1 MAYKHFP
8 SQKRSESTKTKKW
21 MKQCIDGAESM
32 AIFRDEGL
40 RKSYR
45 TKRIN
50 YNLYSD
56 ILDQDDIRQMTD
68 PMKLS
73 NTYSPAKAQNY
84 PIANPKIDLL
94 CGEETKRSFDW
105 RLRSVNED
113 AISEKEKHLNDKL
126 TQLIV
131 EQIQSEAT
139 DEEDLKKRLSEFE
152 HYKNYTYQDKAE
164 VAGTWILRHLW
175 QEQSMKQKFDKGFK
189 DALIA
194 GEEIYQWDII
204 SGQPVLLK
212 HNPLNVHTVRS
223 GESPFIED
231 AEIIVI
237 DSYYPPG
244 KVIDEYNEFLTDK
257 EIDMIEE
264 RSLGSAGLGGSTSSP
279 DMALN
284 RNDMSQAID
293 TAVFESGLSEYASP
307 FDENGNVRVLKVY
320 WKTMRKMQKVKYYDS
335 NGDEQYEL
343 MPEQYKIDETKGEES
358 TTLWISE
365 WMEGHKIASG
375 YSSNEDDGIYVK
387 MQVRP
392 VQFRRIEN
400 PSICSPGIIGTI
412 YNTNDNTSMSL
423 MDRMKPYQYMYN
435 MLMYQV
441 ELMLATNWGK
451 ILKMNVAEIPDGWN
465 VEKWLHY
472 GKYLKVVPYDPF
484 KEGKKGAALGKLAG
498 NLASSNANPVIDMS
512 QGNAIQLYISMM
524 EHIKNELGEIAGVSR
539 AREGQISPSS
549 TSGNVQREIIQSSH
563 TTEYYFAEHANVK
576 KRVMIAGLET
586 AKIAWKDSKTK
597 KLQYVG
603 DDMTTALINI
613 DMEDIR
619 SIDYDMF
626 ISNGRDDAEL
636 KENLKQLA
644 HAGIQNDK
652 LNFTQLIDIFTSPS
666 LSSMRRKIEKAEE
679 NKLARD
685 QQQAEQAERLQAQQI
700 QAAQEK
706 EERDR
711 QHDIEMETL
720 KGQNAATLESLKA
733 QLKTFEKGFDADND
747 GTRDDVEIIKTQMQ
761 RDAEAIESDK
771 NRMHET
777 IENEKD
783 RQHKEKIEK
792 IKMKNKP
799 KAKN

>member
-1 MAYKHFP
+1 MAV
-8 SQKRSESTKTKKW
+8 
-21 MKQCIDGAESM
+21 
-32 AIFRDEGL
+32 FRDEGL

-56 ILDQDDIRQMTD
+56 ILDHDDIRQMTD

-94 CGEETKRSFDW
+94 CGEETKRSFEW
-105 RLRSVNED
+105 RVRSVNED
-113 AISEKEKHLNDKL
+113 AISGKEKHLNDRL
-126 TQLIV
+126 TQLLV
-131 EQIQSEAT
+131 EQIKGEAS

-152 HYKNYTYQDKAE
+152 HYKNYTYQDKSE

-175 QEQSMKQKFDKGFK
+175 EEQSMKQKFDKGFK

-204 SGQPVLLK
+204 AGQPVLLK

-223 GESPFIED
+223 GESPHIED
-231 AEIIVI
+231 AEVIVI
-237 DSYYPPG
+237 DSYYAPG
-244 KVIDEYNEFLTDK
+244 KIIDEYNEYLTDK
-257 EIDMIEE
+257 EIDLIEE
-264 RSLGSAGLGGSTSSP
+264 RSLNSAGLGSSSYP
-279 DMALN
+279 DMALD
-284 RNDMSQAID
+284 RRDMDQAID
-293 TAVFESGLSEYASP
+293 TAVFETGLSEYASP

-320 WKTMRKMQKVKYYDS
+320 WKTMRKMQKVKYYDM

-343 MPEQYKIDETKGEES
+343 MPEQYKIDTTKGEES
-358 TTLWISE
+358 KTIWISE

-375 YSSNEDDGIYVK
+375 YTADGDDGIYVK

-392 VQFRRIEN
+392 IQFRRMEN

-412 YNTNDNTSMSL
+412 YNTNDNVSMSL

-435 MLMYQV
+435 ILMYQV

-498 NLASSNANPVIDMS
+498 NLNSSNANPVIDMS
-512 QGNAIQLYISMM
+512 QGNAIQLYIGMM

-549 TSGNVQREIIQSSH
+549 TSGNVQREIVQSSH
-563 TTEYYFAEHANVK
+563 TTEYYFATHADTK
-576 KRVMIAGLET
+576 RRVMIAGLET
-586 AKIAWKDSKTK
+586 AKIAWAESGTK
-597 KLQYVG
+597 KLQHVG
-603 DDMTTALINI
+603 DDMMTTLVSIN
-613 DMEDIR
+613 MEDIA
-619 SIDYDMF
+619 SIDYDMYV
-626 ISNGRDDAEL
+626 SNGREDAEL
-636 KENLKQLA
+636 RDNLKQLS
-644 HAGIQNDK
+644 HAAIQNDK
-652 LNFTQLIDIFTSPS
+652 ASFSELMDIWTSPS
-666 LSSMRRKIEKAEE
+666 LTSMRRKLERSEE
-679 NKLARD
+679 AKM
-685 QQQAEQAERLQAQQI
+685 QQAQKQNEQAERMQEQQL
-700 QAAQEK
+700 AAAK
-706 EERDR
+706 EAKERDY
-711 QHDIEMETL
+711 QHDIEIETL

-733 QLKTFEKGFDADND
+733 QLKTFESGFDADKD
-747 GTRDDVEIIKTQMQ
+747 GVRDDVEIVKTQMQ
-761 RDAEAIESDK
+761 RDAEKLEADTQRAYDAAES
-771 NRMHET
+771 
-777 IENEKD
+777 EKD
-783 RQHKEKIEK
+783 RQHKEKLER
-792 IKMKNKP
+792 IKANNKP
-799 KAKN
+799 AAKN